1 MFSKSCEYAMRAILY
16 IAKQSFNGNKT
27 GVKEIAKATNSPE
40 AFTAKILQKLTKNNI
55 VNSIKGPYGG
65 FLISESKSQTIKLS
79 EIVKVIDGNEIY
91 TGCGLGLR
99 ECNAKNPCPIH
110 HKFIDI
116 RRDLKTM
123 LETTTI
129 YDLIKSETGENKILQ
144 LKR

>member
-91 TGCGLGLR
+91 TGCGL
-99 ECNAKNPCPIH
+99 
-110 HKFIDI
+110 
-116 RRDLKTM
+116 
-123 LETTTI
+123 
-129 YDLIKSETGENKILQ
+129 
-144 LKR
+144 